1 MIFIAILLLT
11 TLSIAGCAAFF
22 SIYGLAAIFSG
33 AFWPVVIMASSLEA
47 GKLVAASYVYR
58 YRKKIS
64 FLMKTYLI
72 SAIFILMVIT
82 SVGIF
87 GFLSSAY
94 QEDVLPLEEMENQI
108 VLYDERKV
116 ELQQLKTELIAQVK
130 TLDEQVAKI
139 PATHSTNQ
147 RKMRESQKP
156 EREQIQADLVRLS
169 TEVQTATEEQHKLKA
184 NVIQQRVH
192 TGPIIF
198 IAKVFERDVDD
209 ATKWMIILIIFAF
222 DPLAVMLTI
231 GANIAILERMKKH
244 EKMPHSIQV
253 YEEAMGIDED
263 VAEEKEDTPDWQ
275 DSMAAAIEKHSP
287 NPPVEVPDVRPS
299 SEMEEVEVE
308 KAPEPVVPEPIVIHD
323 GVKIEEIRE
332 LLKEYED
339 RPLTPH
345 EEQQKV
351 TLEKT
356 LRKEQITA
364 RTRRS

>member
-64 FLMKTYLI
+64 FLMKAYLV

-116 ELQQLKTELIAQVK
+116 ELHGLKTELLAQVK
-130 TLDEQVAKI
+130 TLDEQIAKI

-147 RKMRESQKP
+147 RKLREQQAP
-156 EREQIQADLVRLS
+156 EREQIQSDLVRLS
-169 TEVQTATEEQHKLKA
+169 TEIQTATEEQHKLKA

-231 GANIAILERMKKH
+231 GANIAILDRMKKH
-244 EKMPHSIQV
+244 ETMPHAIEV
-253 YEEAMGIDED
+253 YEEAMGLDED
-263 VAEEKEDTPDWQ
+263 IVAEEKEDTTKPTEDFEAHLK
-275 DSMAAAIEKHSP
+275 DVGMVEEKV
-287 NPPVEVPDVRPS
+287 VE
-299 SEMEEVEVE
+299 
-308 KAPEPVVPEPIVIHD
+308 VPEPIVIHD
-323 GVKIEEIRE
+323 GIKIEEIRE

-345 EEQQKV
+345 EEQQKAA
-351 TLEKT
+351 LEKT